1 MSPRKPNEVAL
12 RKYCDS
18 RIIALRNAR
27 YSWWAHWRELADY
40 FLPRRYRWLVV
51 PNQSN
56 RGSPINQHIIDSTG
70 CIAARNCASGILSGK
85 SSPIRPWFKLKL
97 GRQDS
102 TQSTPTSLWL
112 AECERLMYLVFHES
126 NFYNSIA
133 TFYADLVVFGTAT
146 MLVYEDFDNV
156 IHCINPCAG
165 EFYLAND
172 AKNRPTTFYREF
184 TMTISS
190 VVEEFG
196 LDACSDNVQ
205 RLYKQPNGTGLSKE
219 IVIGHAIE
227 PHTEDKVEEY
237 GIPSAFKFRECYWEL
252 GSAQQGGSASHG
264 LLRCRGF
271 FERPNIAGRW
281 DLVSN
286 DAYGRCPA
294 MDALGDQKQLQ
305 LESRRKAQAI
315 DKMVNPPMVAD
326 IQLKNQPASLLPGS
340 VTYVAGFSSSGKPGF
355 SSVYDTRF
363 PVQEITEDLNEVRQR
378 ISKTF
383 YNDLF
388 QVISQYETRSNVS
401 ATEIDARKA
410 EALIMI
416 GPVLERIDNE
426 VLGPVI
432 ERVFAIM
439 VRAGVIPPPPQEIAG
454 LVMTTEFV
462 SMLAQA
468 QSAAQTGGIERLLSL
483 AGNLAGVDPAVM
495 DNIDIDYTLDK
506 FSALMGNDPKM
517 IRSPDQLQ
525 AIRSA
530 RQFQQEQARKAELA
544 EQLAK
549 GAQTLS
555 RTDVGGGMNALQA
568 MTGVR
573 P

>member
-40 FLPRRYRWLVV
+40 FLPRRYRWLVA

-439 VRAGVIPPPPQEIAG
+439 VRAGVIPLPPQEIAG
-454 LVMTTEFV
+454 LAMTTEFV

-517 IRSPDQLQ
+517 IRSPDQLR